1 MGRGNVSKINRKEE
15 RKQQAASRKAKQK
28 AIISKMENLVG
39 TKSISE
45 LQDMSWGEK
54 VRFVMMSSWIL
65 NLWYEKLGMLLFI
78 FLGMWKIL
86 NLFGLF

>member
-65 NLWYEKLGMLLFI
+65 ATSTMKPRTTCDFLLKL
-78 FLGMWKIL
+78 
-86 NLFGLF
+86 